1 MNLEKYRVHK
11 KLTLET
17 PIICKVEIINPSSG
31 KYAAKTI
38 EVDAELTN
46 TSGLAHDMTII
57 FSGLVTIG
65 KEKVVKHVNEKS
77 IIEFKSKP
85 KETIEEIDNCPD
97 GGCGIVIHV

>member
-17 PIICKVEIINPSSG
+17 PIICKAEIINPSAG

-38 EVDAELTN
+38 IVDAELTH
-46 TSGLAHDMTII
+46 TSGLAYDMTII
-57 FSGLVTIG
+57 FSGMVTIG
-65 KEKVVKHVNEKS
+65 KEKVLKHVNEKS
-77 IIEFKSKP
+77 IVEIFSP
-85 KETIEEIDNCPD
+85 KKMDFEIDNCSD

>member
-17 PIICKVEIINPSSG
+17 PIICKAEIINPSSG

-38 EVDAELTN
+38 EVDAELTHTN
-46 TSGLAHDMTII
+46 GLAHDMTII
-57 FSGLVTIG
+57 FSGLVIIG
-65 KEKVVKHVNEKS
+65 KEKVIKYVNEKS
-77 IIEFKSKP
+77 IIEFKP
-85 KETIEEIDNCPD
+85 QPIEEIDNCPD